1 MTAESLQ
8 ALLRSSPHVWRGGE
22 IARIDAR
29 SSGYAALDARLPG
42 GGWPIGTLIEI
53 APKSEG
59 CGELRLTLPALKSWC
74 QDGRSV
80 AFVRPPHV
88 PYAPALARYG
98 LTLNSL
104 LWVAADSDED
114 GRWAAEQLLRDG
126 AAAVLLWSAALED
139 RALRRLQLAA
149 ETGKACAFLYRPPST
164 LGSAA
169 ALADSVSG
177 GWVSSGSTLGGSA
190 RGGSL
195 LANASPAALRI
206 GLSAVKEGNA
216 IDLDIVKIRGGR
228 PGKLLLPLQRPVA

>member
-149 ETGKACAFLYRPPST
+149 ETGKACAFLYRPPSV
-164 LGSAA
+164 LGS
-169 ALADSVSG
+169 
-177 GWVSSGSTLGGSA
+177 
-190 RGGSL
+190 
-195 LANASPAALRI
+195 ASPAALRM

-216 IDLDIVKIRGGR
+216 IDLDIVKVRGGR
-228 PGKLLLPLQRPVA
+228 PGKLVLPLQRPAA